1 MNTPP
6 EAVKARHDAQQ
17 EMLSVI
23 EAMMDGDAHDAQ
35 THLVRW
41 RDRNRYALQ
50 LERQEATTNAV
61 SPEAIEDL
69 RDLDR
74 TLEREL
80 HESRNAERLARVQLA
95 TEREKSAALRLAC
108 ERLRDCDWVISLPD
122 RMDAVRDIARE
133 ALAATQ
139 AAP

>member
-1 MNTPP
+1 MY
-6 EAVKARHDAQQ
+6 
-17 EMLSVI
+17 LSDHSKNLISAEEKVAELI
-23 EAMMDGDAHDAQ
+23 KQREQ
-35 THLVRW
+35 L
-41 RDRNRYALQ
+41 RN
-50 LERQEATTNAV
+50 
-61 SPEAIEDL
+61 
-69 RDLDR
+69 
-74 TLEREL
+74 EL
-80 HESRNAERLARVQLA
+80 HESRNAEMLARVQLG